1 MINPN
6 TRTWLHGLFAAAIG
20 SFATAAGGALTLPGV
35 FNLSHNGL
43 INFAKIT
50 VVPAMITV
58 FAYLKS
64 SPLPTMSMTATT
76 TSTVTTEVTP
86 TKEQS

>member
-6 TRTWLHGLFAAAIG
+6 VKSWLHGLFAAAIG

-35 FNLSHNGL
+35 FNTSHNGL

-50 VVPAMITV
+50 VVPALITV
-58 FAYLKS
+58 FAYLKQ
-64 SPLPTMSMTATT
+64 SPLPSMTVTATT
-76 TSTVTTEVTP
+76 INTVTTEVTP
-86 TKEQS
+86 NEPK